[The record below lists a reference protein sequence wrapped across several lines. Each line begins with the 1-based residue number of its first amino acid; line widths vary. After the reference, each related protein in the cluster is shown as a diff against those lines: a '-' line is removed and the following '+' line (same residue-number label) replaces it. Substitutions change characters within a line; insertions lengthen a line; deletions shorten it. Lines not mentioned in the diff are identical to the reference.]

1 MKKWLFFWIVTFMMF
16 LIPVPSEAEI
26 VPSRIREAT
35 LFSDQAYVIRSAEI
49 SAVEGFNEIRLSV
62 DAFQVDPDSVS
73 AKVFGEGQILGVQYR
88 EIPVEE
94 PVQENVRA
102 LENRLRDLRW
112 KERSILDERE
122 ILGKKE
128 TFLNSVTKFS
138 ETQIPQDIKTNFP
151 RTEDLQGV
159 LAFLGDRFDELAGRK
174 ASIDRE
180 LEEISKKIKVIE
192 EELNMVRRP
201 ARKVEKV
208 IEVLYQ
214 GSKSQ
219 NVRVEAGYLVRHAFW
234 SPLYRV
240 SVPLSFDRVDLTMF
254 SSILQKTGENWTAL
268 DLSVSNV
275 IPLKGA
281 RIPELNSWILDI
293 PRPLEN
299 FGAKKSLA
307 ADRARMA
314 QPMAVLKEEMEKV
327 ESDQEATFA
336 ETEKKEL
343 PLSFEYRFP
352 RPVDIESRDKETVLP
367 LFTRKIEGT
376 FFDLAVPRVSPLTFL
391 VCRAKG
397 DGEILAGPLNVYFGG
412 RYVGKTFLSEKKP
425 GEAFDF
431 NLGAD
436 REVKVTRTKITDKIR
451 ETYFGR
457 VERETVVREIAYRIR
472 MENRKKQPVTL
483 QVLDA
488 VPFSR
493 TDRMEV
499 KDVKLFPE
507 PAEKNYREKQGVH
520 LWRTELKPG
529 ETKEISIAFVVTYP
543 RESPPPDL

>member
-268 DLSVSNV
+268 DLSVSNL

-314 QPMAVLKEEMEKV
+314 QPMAVLKEEMAGTG
-327 ESDQEATFA
+327 QEAAFA

>member
-1 MKKWLFFWIVTFMMF
+1 MKKWLFFWIVTLMMF

-49 SAVEGFNEIRLSV
+49 SAVEGSNEIRLSV

-94 PVQENVRA
+94 PAQENVRA

-159 LAFLGDRFDELAGRK
+159 LTFLGDRFDELAGRK

-240 SVPLSFDRVDLTMF
+240 SVPLSFDGVDLTMF

-293 PRPLEN
+293 PRALESSMN
-299 FGAKKSLA
+299 KKSFA
-307 ADRARMA
+307 SDRARMA
-314 QPMAVLKEEMEKV
+314 QPMAVLKEEMAGT
-327 ESDQEATFA
+327 DQEAAFA

-499 KDVKLFPE
+499 KDVKLLPE

-543 RESPPPDL
+543 RESPPPGL

>member
-268 DLSVSNV
+268 DLSVSNL

-314 QPMAVLKEEMEKV
+314 QPMAVLKEEMAGT
-327 ESDQEATFA
+327 DQEAAFA

>member
-192 EELNMVRRP
+192 EELNMFRRP

-314 QPMAVLKEEMEKV
+314 QPMAVLKEEMAGT
-327 ESDQEATFA
+327 DQEAAFA

>member
-1 MKKWLFFWIVTFMMF
+1 MKKWLFFWIVTLMMF

-94 PVQENVRA
+94 PVQENVSV
-102 LENRLRDLRW
+102 LENRLRELRW

-151 RTEDLQGV
+151 RTEDLQGI
-159 LAFLGDRFDELAGRK
+159 LTFLGDRFDELAGRK

-412 RYVGKTFLSEKKP
+412 RYVGKTFLNEKKP

-499 KDVKLFPE
+499 KDVKLLPE

-543 RESPPPDL
+543 RESPPPGL